1 MKPYHIIH
9 CCPELVMTVFKVS
22 VLPVNSYKRPVCRY
36 SHYLLAVGLKQLIL
50 CIHECTAHAG
60 HLVKQHE
67 QILEGNRC
75 HSSVFLRYLYLFL
88 CLYSL
93 MLTTAQLYT
102 MHETSCRSV
111 KQLYLLLVSDNII
124 LFVLQK
130 LVRPKRKR
138 DMPVYLKILFAVE
151 IGYAKEALGKLHT
164 LWSEPDGLIL
174 LYVVDILHKC
184 RDEKITYIVQVR
196 LNSRHSR
203 YDERHNCRV

>member
-1 MKPYHIIH
+1 
-9 CCPELVMTVFKVS
+9 MTVFKVS
-22 VLPVNSYKRPVCRY
+22 VLPVDSFKRPVCRY
-36 SHYLLAVGLKQLIL
+36 FHHMLAVGLKKLIL
-50 CIHECTAHAG
+50 CIHECAAHAC
-60 HLVKQHE
+60 HLVKHHK
-67 QILEGNRC
+67 QILEGNGC

-93 MLTTAQLYT
+93 MLTAAQLDT
-102 MHETSCRSV
+102 VHETACRSI

-138 DMPVYLKILFAVE
+138 DMPVYLKIFFTVK
-151 IGYAKEALGKLHT
+151 IGYSKEALGKLHT

-174 LYVVDILHKC
+174 LYVVYILHKC
-184 RDEKITYIVQVR
+184 RDEKITYIVQIR
-196 LNSRHSR
+196 LHSRHSR